1 MAARP
6 DQEVEVRALVGLHH
20 MVNVQALAGPG
31 GRLAGCEAWRMIL
44 CTAP

>member
-1 MAARP
+1 
-6 DQEVEVRALVGLHH
+6 VVRTEGLGRIGLHH
-20 MVNVQALAGPG
+20 AVNVQALAGPG